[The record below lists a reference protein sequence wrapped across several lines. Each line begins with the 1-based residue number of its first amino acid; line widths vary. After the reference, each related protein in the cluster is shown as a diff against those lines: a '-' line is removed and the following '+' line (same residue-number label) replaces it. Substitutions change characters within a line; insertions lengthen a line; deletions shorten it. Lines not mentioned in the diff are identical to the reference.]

1 MAKIFV
7 DTTPLRRY
15 PQFRRLWIGYTIS
28 QLGSQLTVV
37 AIAYQIYR
45 LTNSSLDVGLISLF
59 QLGPAII
66 GPIFGGSLADAMDR
80 RKLLIITNCLVASC
94 SVGLAINSS
103 EQHPAIWPLF
113 FLAAVAAGFSGIDN
127 PTRTAA
133 MINLIDRESLVA
145 ANALRTLLQQIAY
158 VVGPAIAGALL
169 GGFSI
174 ATVFW
179 VDVATFGAAII
190 AVITLQPSIPE
201 GGGTKF
207 GLRSIREG
215 YGYLRG
221 RQAIQGVFL
230 ADINAM
236 VLGMPTS
243 LFPAIGLVTFHGS
256 AETVG
261 LLYSASGVGAFLGA
275 SLSGWTVRIVR
286 LGRAIII
293 CVIVWGI
300 GITLFGFVKIFPL
313 ALFFIAVAGGADVVS
328 AVFRSTILQ
337 AEVPDRLRGRL
348 TSIQTSV
355 VQGGPR
361 LGNTEAG
368 VVAALSNTQIS
379 VVTGGLGCIVGMLLI
394 GRLMPR
400 FTAYDRNVAASE
412 RELTSGES
420 P

>member
-1 MAKIFV
+1 MDV
-7 DTTPLRRY
+7 TPLRKF

-37 AIAYQIYR
+37 AVAYQVFL
-45 LTNSSLDVGLISLF
+45 LTHSSLDVGLISFSQLF
-59 QLGPAII
+59 PSII
-66 GPIFGGSLADAMDR
+66 GPVFGGSLADAMDR
-80 RKLLIITNCLVASC
+80 RKLLLISNVLVASC
-94 SVGLAINSS
+94 SVALAINSGLR
-103 EQHPAIWPLF
+103 HPAIWPLF
-113 FLAAVAAGFSGIDN
+113 VFAAISAGFSGVDN

-133 MINLIDRESLVA
+133 MVNLIDRENLVA
-145 ANALRTLLQQIAY
+145 G
-158 VVGPAIAGALL
+158 VLL
-169 GGFSI
+169 GAFNVSV
-174 ATVFW
+174 VFW

-190 AVITLQPSIPE
+190 SVFSISPSLPQ
-201 GGGTKF
+201 GGGTRF
-207 GLRSIREG
+207 GIDSIKEG
-215 YGYLRG
+215 FSYLKG
-221 RQAIQGVFL
+221 RQAIQGVFI

-243 LFPAIGLVTFHGS
+243 LFPAIGLVHFHGS

-275 SLSGWTVRIVR
+275 SLSGWTTHIRR

-293 CVIVWGI
+293 CVVVWGLGITAFGMVSNFVLALLLI
-300 GITLFGFVKIFPL
+300 GI
-313 ALFFIAVAGGADVVS
+313 AGGADVVS

-337 AEVPDRLRGRL
+337 SEVPDRLRGRL
-348 TSIQTSV
+348 SSIQSAV

-379 VVTGGLGCIVGMLLI
+379 VVSGGLGCIAGILLI

-400 FTAYDRNVAASE
+400 FANYDI
-412 RELTSGES
+412 ELAEKSFAEKS
-420 P
+420 IED